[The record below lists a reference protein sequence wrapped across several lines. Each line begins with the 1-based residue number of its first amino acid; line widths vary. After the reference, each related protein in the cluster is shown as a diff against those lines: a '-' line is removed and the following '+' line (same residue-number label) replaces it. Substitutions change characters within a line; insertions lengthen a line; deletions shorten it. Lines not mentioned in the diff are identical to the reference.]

1 VDEAGAAEDTTAPT
15 TEERH
20 RGGAPGPAT
29 EGEQA
34 EAAAGTTP
42 SAPAGLEAASATEE
56 EVTPAPVDAVATA
69 VPAGENAAAD
79 ASEVAHTAE
88 LEATLLAASS
98 PGGEGPV
105 GAAVNTSVAS
115 VEATEASAVLR
126 GAPVVAEGAEV

>member
-20 RGGAPGPAT
+20 GGGAPGPAT

-34 EAAAGTTP
+34 EAAVGTAP

-56 EVTPAPVDAVATA
+56 EVAPAPVDAVAAA
-69 VPAGENAAAD
+69 VPAGENVAAD
-79 ASEVAHTAE
+79 ASEVAHAAE

-98 PGGEGPV
+98 PGGKGPA
-105 GAAVNTSVAS
+105 GAAVNTPVAS
-115 VEATEASAVLR
+115 VEATKLASC
-126 GAPVVAEGAEV
+126 